1 MINLRQKDKG
11 TIESMKFYEMM
22 TGDCFDYAD
31 SNEEPLIAIKISD
44 DEALILETGEVMT
57 VYDCAYV
64 PMVDL
69 DIEWRYRKMGG

>member
-1 MINLRQKDKG
+1 MIKIRAKERG
-11 TIESMKFYEMM
+11 TIESMRFWEMM
-22 TGDCFDYAD
+22 IGDCFDYAD